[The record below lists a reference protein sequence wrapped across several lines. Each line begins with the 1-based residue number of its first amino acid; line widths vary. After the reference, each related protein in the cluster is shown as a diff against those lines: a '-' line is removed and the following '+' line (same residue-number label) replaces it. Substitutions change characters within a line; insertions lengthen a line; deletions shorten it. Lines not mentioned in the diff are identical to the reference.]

1 MSCSHIWSSFHKPS
15 VSHQTMRQVKT
26 EALKNKITM
35 IASCDKQR
43 WCTLKDFLLIICS
56 CAPQK
61 KESLPGFKVC
71 VCVCVLPE
79 QLLLPLSCLS
89 LTEIQIKQYLKS
101 VCKQIFFLE
110 SVMKFCEHTYNYSLL
125 DKWIHLKHT
134 RNIMNLYKDTL
145 TH

>member
-1 MSCSHIWSSFHKPS
+1 MMYTKRFSANYLLLCS
-15 VSHQTMRQVKT
+15 T
-26 EALKNKITM
+26 E
-35 IASCDKQR
+35 
-43 WCTLKDFLLIICS
+43 
-56 CAPQK
+56 
-61 KESLPGFKVC
+61 ESLPGFKVC

-125 DKWIHLKHT
+125 DK
-134 RNIMNLYKDTL
+134 
-145 TH
+145 